1 MKQGDVVVSRRE
13 KIQFCIIIGILKTVL
28 LNIKLNCH
36 QNAIKNWENI
46 LIFPPLNQKECDKFD
61 LSADLRLCIF
71 FTVTQA
77 QVQICSRSKVHCS
90 TYYLAKTHDGGTLNT
105 MHLRRAVCLL
115 LVRKNMDSCQS

>member
-36 QNAIKNWENI
+36 QNAIKKLGKI

-71 FTVTQA
+71 FYSDA
-77 QVQICSRSKVHCS
+77 
-90 TYYLAKTHDGGTLNT
+90 GTNANLF
-105 MHLRRAVCLL
+105 
-115 LVRKNMDSCQS
+115 SF